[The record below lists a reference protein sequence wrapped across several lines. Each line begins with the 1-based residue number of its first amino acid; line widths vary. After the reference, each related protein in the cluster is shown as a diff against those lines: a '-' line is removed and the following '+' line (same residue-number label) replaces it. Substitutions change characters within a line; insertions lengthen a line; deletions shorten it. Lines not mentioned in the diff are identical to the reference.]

1 VTTLLDPYRLPTNVI
16 PSAYRIRMEPDLATG
31 DFSGTVE
38 IDVDVRQATSTIVL
52 NAVDL
57 DLETSIFTL
66 HEGDRHD
73 GVVAIDAEHERAAIS
88 FRSSID
94 VGRHVLRL
102 QFTGTLSDKLVG
114 FYRSSYSDEDG
125 TSHAIATTHFETTD
139 ARRAFPCFDE
149 PSFKATFDITLVAPA
164 GLNAYSNSLIV
175 NEVALPDG
183 RREVTFAPTMRMS
196 TYLVAFVIG
205 EFVQTPVLNAGGVP
219 LAVVCRPSN
228 VHLTEFALEVG
239 AFSLSFFSDYF
250 GIPYPGDKV
259 DLVGIPDFMYGAM
272 EQVGCVTFRETL
284 LFAEEASTSQDDLVQ
299 IAIVIAHE
307 LAHMWFGDL
316 VTMAWWEGLWLNEAF
331 ATYMSYLCVDA
342 YRPSWGMWVRFA
354 DQRERGLDLD
364 ALHLTRP
371 IEFPVRSPAD
381 AANMVDAI
389 TYQKGGSVLRMLDQY
404 LGGDVFRDGIRRYL
418 NEHAYANTLTADLWS
433 SLEAVSG
440 EPVGEVMDTWILQG
454 GHPTVSLSEGELSQ
468 RPFVFGPPE
477 ADSAIG
483 SSWLVPVLSRSLD
496 GGGVERQLLG
506 AESSRLLA
514 ARPAVVNAGG
524 VGVYRT
530 SYSADDL
537 QVIGTR
543 LPELSEIERAVLLGD
558 TWALAM
564 AGKRTISDLLSLV
577 AGLGVE
583 VEPATWTTA
592 GNVFD
597 FLGRAIGESDRE
609 ALAIKVRELFGPAF
623 EHFGWDPRPG
633 EDERTPLVR
642 ASLVHTLGT
651 VGADE
656 SVRREASRRFDRG
669 VVEGDLAD
677 AIMRVV
683 TSLDRPGDY
692 DEVLRRFREAKDPL
706 TEERYRT
713 GLTTFGSEARC
724 LQTLATCFETF
735 RSQDAPVVI
744 TRLMVNQA
752 GGLGVWSAVTERWDE
767 MLERITPLMQWF
779 LGLGLSFQVSDA
791 AFHRR
796 AVEFHRSHPVE
807 KRQKSIEQ
815 ALEVLG
821 NRVRFAE
828 RERPGFTATLSSH
841 S

>member
-1 VTTLLDPYRLPTNVI
+1 VTTSLDPYRLPTNVI
-16 PSAYRIRMEPDLATG
+16 PSAYRIRIEPDLSAG
-31 DFSGTVE
+31 DFVGTVE
-38 IDVDVRQATSTIVL
+38 IDVDVREATSTVVL

-57 DLETSIFTL
+57 DFETAAIK
-66 HEGDRHD
+66 ED
-73 GVVAIDAEHERAAIS
+73 GVLQDGRVALDAPHERAAIL
-88 FRSSID
+88 FDPPI
-94 VGRHVLRL
+94 GIGKHVLSL
-102 QFTGTLSDKLVG
+102 EFKGVLSDKLVG
-114 FYRSSYSDEDG
+114 FYKSSYSDEDG
-125 TSHAIATTHFETTD
+125 TSHEIATTHFETTD

-164 GLNAYSNSLIV
+164 GLNAYSNSLVV
-175 NEVALPDG
+175 NDVTLADG
-183 RREVTFAPTMRMS
+183 RREVTFARTMCMS

-205 EFVQTPVLNAGGVP
+205 EFVQTPVVNADGVP
-219 LAVVCRPSN
+219 LAVVCRPTN
-228 VHLTEFALEVG
+228 AHLTAFAIDVG
-239 AFSLSFFSDYF
+239 AFSLSFFADYF

-284 LFAEEASTSQDDLVQ
+284 LFADEASTSQDDLVQ

-354 DQRERGLDLD
+354 GERERGLDLD

-371 IEFPVRSPAD
+371 IEFPVHSPAD

-404 LGGDVFRDGIRRYL
+404 LGGDLFRDGIRRYL
-418 NEHAYANTLTADLWS
+418 SDHAYANTVTSDLWS
-433 SLEAVSG
+433 ALEAVSG

-454 GHPTVSLSEGELSQ
+454 GHPVVSVSEGSLAQ
-468 RPFVFGPPE
+468 RPFMFGPPQG
-477 ADSAIG
+477 ASAIG
-483 SSWLVPVLSRSLD
+483 SSWLVPVLSRPL
-496 GGGVERQLLG
+496 GGGDVERQLLG
-506 AESSRLLA
+506 ADPSPLLTA
-514 ARPAVVNAGG
+514 TPAVVNAGG
-524 VGVYRT
+524 AGVYRT
-530 SYSADDL
+530 SYGADEL
-537 QVIGTR
+537 KAIGVR
-543 LPELSEIERAVLLGD
+543 LSELSEIERAVLLGD

-564 AGKRTISDLLSLV
+564 AGERSISDTLSLV
-577 AGLGVE
+577 GGLGLE

-592 GNVFD
+592 GDVLD
-597 FLGRAIGESDRE
+597 FLSRSVGEQERA
-609 ALAIKVRELFGPAF
+609 ALAAKARLLLGPAF
-623 EHFGWDPRPG
+623 EHFGWDARPA

-642 ASLVHTLGT
+642 ATLVRTLGT

-656 SVRREASRRFDRG
+656 SIRREACRRFDAG

-692 DEVLRRFREAKDPL
+692 DEVFRRFREAKDPL

-713 GLTTFGSEARC
+713 GLTAFGSEARC
-724 LQTLATCFETF
+724 LQTLSTCFETF

-744 TRLMVNQA
+744 TRLMFNPVGGQA
-752 GGLGVWSAVTERWDE
+752 AWSAVTERWDE

-779 LGLGLSFQVSDA
+779 LGLGLSFQVSDP

-828 RERPGFTATLSSH
+828 RERPTFAATLS
-841 S
+841 